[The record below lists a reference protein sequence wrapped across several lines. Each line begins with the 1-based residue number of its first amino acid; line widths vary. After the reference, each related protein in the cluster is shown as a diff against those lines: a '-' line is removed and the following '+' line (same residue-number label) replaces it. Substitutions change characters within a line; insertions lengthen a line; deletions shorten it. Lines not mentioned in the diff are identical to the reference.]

1 MAQMLVVDDSAS
13 MRNMVKATLMSAGH
27 QVKDAENGEA
37 ALSLAKSGSF
47 DAVITDLNMPVMDGI
62 TLTKE
67 LRGLS
72 AYTYTPILLLTTE
85 SSGDKKS
92 AGKAAGAT
100 GWLVKPFNPEKL
112 LSTVDRVLG

>member
-1 MAQMLVVDDSAS
+1 MAQVLVVDDSAS
-13 MRNMVKATLMSAGH
+13 MRNMVMATLSSAGH
-27 QVKDAENGEA
+27 SVKDAENGEL
-37 ALSLAKSGSF
+37 ALNLAKSGKF

-67 LRGLS
+67 LRSLS
-72 AYTYTPILLLTTE
+72 TYTYTPILLLTTE
-85 SSGDKKS
+85 SASDKKT
-92 AGKAAGAT
+92 AGKEAGAT

>member
-1 MAQMLVVDDSAS
+1 MAQVLVVDDSAS

-37 ALSLAKSGSF
+37 ALNLAKSSSF

-62 TLTKE
+62 TLVKE

-72 AYTYTPILLLTTE
+72 SYTYTPILLLTTE
-85 SSGDKKS
+85 SAGDKKS
-92 AGKAAGAT
+92 AGKDAGAT